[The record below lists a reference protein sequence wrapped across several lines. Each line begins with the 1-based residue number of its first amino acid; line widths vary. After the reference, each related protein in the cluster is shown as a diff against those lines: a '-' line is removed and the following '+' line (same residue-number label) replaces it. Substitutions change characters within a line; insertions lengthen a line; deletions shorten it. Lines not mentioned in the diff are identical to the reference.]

1 MTDSGNPALL
11 VLPLMCDNLPARFV
25 CPQWDMIPPRPWNLV
40 SPHAVS
46 WGYFIPGGVAFC
58 HLKTPAIVEDLASI
72 HSLDTTSRNT
82 HRAPRWPSASTTS
95 PTKMTLRGAQSAGCT
110 VLCAGENPQV
120 QTRSSDG
127 VNTWLVWNCVT
138 WTGWCELGMLSFLET
153 GMRKHLKEDLSHA
166 WKTASLRLHKNLSD
180 NSSEESQTSVCSHRS
195 RGLTIPYLL
204 TERTSLRRWLRSLPC
219 WRRPCVH
226 SEPHPRGHVCKVH
239 TLQGGSPG
247 VGAHLCTEIQ
257 DNTFREAHL
266 CWISGKQN
274 FTKWEEDPKKKKQG
288 VQRHRSTRGQ
298 LRGACHAVL
307 HT

>member
-1 MTDSGNPALL
+1 MTDSGNPASL

-58 HLKTPAIVEDLASI
+58 HLKTRAIVEDLASI

-82 HRAPRWPSASTTS
+82 ELPGDQAPPPLHQQKWLCRVHS
-95 PTKMTLRGAQSAGCT
+95 LRGAQSF
-110 VLCAGENPQV
+110 VLGRTLKCKLGHP
-120 QTRSSDG
+120 DG
-127 VNTWLVWNCVT
+127 VNTWLVWNCVI

-204 TERTSLRRWLRSLPC
+204 TERTSLRRWLGSLPC

-226 SEPHPRGHVCKVH
+226 SEPHPRGHMCKVH
-239 TLQGGSPG
+239 TLQGGSRG

-266 CWISGKQN
+266 CWIPGKQN
-274 FTKWEEDPKKKKQG
+274 FTKWEDDPKKKKQG
-288 VQRHRSTRGQ
+288 VQRHRSTRGR